1 MRNIKTFCLMTLL
14 MLIFMYI
21 GNLIAGYEGLKIAF
35 LVSLAINFYSYFFS
49 DKLVLKHYKAQE
61 VNANI
66 EPRLYNI
73 VENLVKNANLPMP
86 KIYIIPDNVPNAF
99 ATGRNPQNAAI
110 ATTQGLLN
118 LLDDNEIEGVIAH
131 ELSHVKHYDIL
142 ISSITAIF
150 AGAIAMISNMARYN
164 VYAKSN
170 NSNNRSNTLFSI
182 IAIILLPIAA
192 TIIRFGVSRTREY
205 EADAGA
211 AILTK
216 KPQYLASALRKLD
229 NYSKNYN
236 LNKATSETAH
246 MFIVN
251 PFNGQKNDFSSLFS
265 THPSIENRIEHL
277 NIIAQ
282 KLKP

>member
-21 GNLIAGYEGLKIAF
+21 GNLIAGYEGIKIAF

-142 ISSITAIF
+142 ISSIAAIF
-150 AGAIAMISNMARYN
+150 AGAIAIISNMARYN

-170 NSNNRSNTLFSI
+170 NSNNRSNGLFSI
-182 IAIILLPIAA
+182 IAIILLPVAA

-211 AILTK
+211 AMLTK

-229 NYSKNYN
+229 NYSKNYD

-282 KLKP
+282 KLKQ